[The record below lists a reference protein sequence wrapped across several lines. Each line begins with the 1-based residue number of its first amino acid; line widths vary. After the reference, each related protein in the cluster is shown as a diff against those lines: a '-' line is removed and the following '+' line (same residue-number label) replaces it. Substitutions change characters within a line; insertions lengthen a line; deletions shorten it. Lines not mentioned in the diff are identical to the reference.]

1 MVLVVLLEVEELVEL
16 VDGEV
21 VVDVAI
27 VEDTMLIV
35 LAELLVLLE
44 TEEAER
50 KGRSQLSN
58 KRKIYRSL
66 PVAVLVLD
74 SIALVLVVLLEVEEA
89 VDVKVVVVLLGNALL
104 VDVVRVV
111 LGIVLPTVVEMSREN
126 KNLSYEKF
134 ISLGT
139 IFSPVGK
146 D

>member
-1 MVLVVLLEVEELVEL
+1 MKQNQ
-16 VDGEV
+16 
-21 VVDVAI
+21 
-27 VEDTMLIV
+27 T
-35 LAELLVLLE
+35 E
-44 TEEAER
+44 TS
-50 KGRSQLSN
+50 G
-58 KRKIYRSL
+58 
-66 PVAVLVLD
+66 
-74 SIALVLVVLLEVEEA
+74 EA